1 MRLVKCGL
9 NLDIGDGRLKQTCVH
24 LAAFSGNALVLDWVL
39 QNGATADKKVENL

>member
-9 NLDIGDGRLKQTCVH
+9 NLDVADGRLKQTAVH

-39 QNGATADKKVENL
+39 STGATADKKVF